1 MVSSIK
7 DIIMLF
13 VAYGLVLTIFIL
25 EIINVIKKRPITIS
39 KVTAFLLIMSLV
51 FATFLTFQGK
61 ELTSA
66 DWAQLLPMLGLFI
79 VTTFYAMSADRQAK
93 ASVEMAEE
101 MKKQRYTE
109 SLPLLV
115 PDITRR
121 SIVDKKLESNEVDY
135 GTLQTGVG
143 LEVTWHNLGKGVA
156 INTRLSFSS
165 PPLDSH
171 PGKSFY
177 FPPRESKALGVAAKE
192 SISFKWEQFVGQ
204 LVDQTKPRL
213 EAEYRDIYERKITTV
228 QEFRIDEQKGNKRAF
243 LGELYFTINGRRLGE
258 EVTQHD

>member
-1 MVSSIK
+1 MLSVLIVYIVLSITLS
-7 DIIMLF
+7 IIVLIKSRGEGF
-13 VAYGLVLTIFIL
+13 TTKNVAYFVLALGLLFIIYL
-25 EIINVIKKRPITIS
+25 AYNIKEIRPAEGLQ
-39 KVTAFLLIMSLV
+39 VML
-51 FATFLTFQGK
+51 
-61 ELTSA
+61 
-66 DWAQLLPMLGLFI
+66 MLGLVA
-79 VTTFYAMSADRQAK
+79 VTGAYALFTARQAE

-101 MKKQRYTE
+101 MKEQRYTE

-115 PDITRR
+115 PDITQR
-121 SIVDKKLESNEVDY
+121 SIVDSKLESNEVDY

-171 PGKSFY
+171 PGKSLY
-177 FPPRESKALGVAAKE
+177 FPPHESKALGVAAKE
-192 SISFKWEQFVGQ
+192 SISFKWEQFVGH

-213 EAEYRDIYERKITTV
+213 EAEYRDIYERNITTV

-243 LGELYFTINGRRLGE
+243 LGELYFTINGRRIGK
-258 EVTQHD
+258 EVAQHDS